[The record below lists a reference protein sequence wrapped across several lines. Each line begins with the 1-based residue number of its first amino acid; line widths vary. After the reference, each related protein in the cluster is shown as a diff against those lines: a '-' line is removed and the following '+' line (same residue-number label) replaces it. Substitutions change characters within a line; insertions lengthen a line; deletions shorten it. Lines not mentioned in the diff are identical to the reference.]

1 VEPSARVQI
10 PAPALQAQ
18 RLSVS
23 EACFR
28 FRVRQPPY
36 RLDQRVLGHPRH
48 VQAHP
53 ASGLQNSA
61 VDVQTGRHLTIHATT
76 SIHMVPCAKGPFIG
90 HQGKD
95 RGGGERALLILDGIR
110 IIHVMCSLIEQIIR
124 VFSYWQKWTI
134 TFEWIFNYCENISR
148 KRVECMSKRS
158 WPTIVIDILEAALIP
173 TNKTRIMYKSNLNF
187 ERFDKY
193 FSDLLRK
200 KLVEEMYNANGN
212 RVYKATKRG
221 RILLKT
227 LRNARELFS
236 SAR

>member
-1 VEPSARVQI
+1 
-10 PAPALQAQ
+10 
-18 RLSVS
+18 
-23 EACFR
+23 
-28 FRVRQPPY
+28 
-36 RLDQRVLGHPRH
+36 
-48 VQAHP
+48 
-53 ASGLQNSA
+53 
-61 VDVQTGRHLTIHATT
+61 
-76 SIHMVPCAKGPFIG
+76 
-90 HQGKD
+90 
-95 RGGGERALLILDGIR
+95 
-110 IIHVMCSLIEQIIR
+110 
-124 VFSYWQKWTI
+124 
-134 TFEWIFNYCENISR
+134 
-148 KRVECMSKRS
+148 MSKRS
-158 WPTIVIDILEAALIP
+158 WPAIVIDILEAALTP